1 MARICFINPRFPVSF
16 WGLNHSLSFLGKR
29 ANMPVLALPV
39 LAGLTPPEHEVVI
52 IDENVEEID
61 WDALESFDIV
71 GLTGMTVQRDRMREI
86 LQELAN
92 REIFTVVGGPWISVA
107 ENWFDGLVD
116 VIFVGEAEETWPK
129 FLEDWA
135 HGRHSER
142 YEQEAKTD
150 MTQVPLPRYDLVPMR
165 HYAMGCVQTSRGCPY
180 QCEFCD
186 IIVLFGRRPRI
197 KRPAQVIAEIE
208 AQHRLGS
215 AGHLPGR

>member
-1 MARICFINPRFPVSF
+1 
-16 WGLNHSLSFLGKR
+16 
-29 ANMPVLALPV
+29 
-39 LAGLTPPEHEVVI
+39 

-86 LQELAN
+86 LLELAN
-92 REIFTVVGGPWISVA
+92 REIFTVVGEP
-107 ENWFDGLVD
+107 
-116 VIFVGEAEETWPK
+116 EETWPK

-197 KRPAQVIAEIE
+197 KNPVQ
-208 AQHRLGS
+208 
-215 AGHLPGR
+215 